1 MLNLKHPNI
10 VPLIG
15 VCTKPLALILDL
27 APMGALDQILRN
39 YRRSGSKF
47 DPHILQQI
55 VFQTAKALEYL
66 HQQRIIYRDLKSEN
80 VLVWSIPVPLQDPY
94 AVNTHVK
101 MADYGWYILILL
113 ITIYI

>member
-39 YRRSGSKF
+39 YRRSGSKL

-101 MADYGWYILILL
+101 MADYGW
-113 ITIYI
+113 